1 MSVAGYSLVVT
12 LLFIYLS
19 IYLFIYL
26 FVVTLNDLQM
36 KEALGAKCQVQLL
49 VMLCDTLE
57 EF

>member
-19 IYLFIYL
+19 IYLF
-26 FVVTLNDLQM
+26 VVTLNDIQM